1 MLSDCKSEF
10 YCCVLWTR
18 YQGLL
23 CSFSMN
29 NTNNNCNNR
38 FGLDFDKTI
47 SSEFRFFL
55 FFARLFLFYGFGL
68 LKRSSEQFPLVAGNS
83 RCCRLP
89 AKNTVFKDFS
99 LSAFLSSNR
108 NFWLRFFYD
117 FFLNL
122 IESFWKIFIKITIF

>member
-1 MLSDCKSEF
+1 MVTFLVHRLRSERKVDR
-10 YCCVLWTR
+10 CCRIVKVSSIVVSSEPGTKD
-18 YQGLL
+18 Y

-55 FFARLFLFYGFGL
+55 LFARLFLFYGFGL

-89 AKNTVFKDFS
+89 ANNTVFKDFS

-108 NFWLRFFYD
+108 NF
-117 FFLNL
+117 
-122 IESFWKIFIKITIF
+122 